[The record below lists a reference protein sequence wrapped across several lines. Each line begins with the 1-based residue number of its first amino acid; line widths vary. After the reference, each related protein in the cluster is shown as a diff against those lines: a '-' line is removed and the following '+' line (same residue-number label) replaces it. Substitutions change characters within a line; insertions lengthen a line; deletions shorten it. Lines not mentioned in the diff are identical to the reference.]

1 MGVPMSRTLADHLD
15 PATGPKRILAL
26 DGGGVKG
33 ILTLGMLE
41 VLEAELRR
49 RSGKDDLVLSDY
61 FDLIGGTS
69 TGAIIAA
76 GLGVGTSVGDLIA
89 MYRDLG
95 PKVFGKTKG
104 DGMLLGSKYDSKA
117 LKDALWPV
125 LDKKRLGSPL
135 LRTGIALHAKRIDT
149 GSPWVLTNNP
159 NAPYYDPPD
168 RKPEDVPNKEYRL
181 IDVVM
186 ASAAAPTFFDE
197 IKIPITYD
205 KKDKPKTWG
214 YFVDGAVG
222 GFNNPGVQ
230 LLLTALV
237 PVYGF
242 GWRPGADNLMMASF
256 GTGSRRPEVEGRKF
270 ASQGPGFRGI
280 GALRAMIY
288 DTQVQG
294 IMMLQAMSES
304 QRPWKINS
312 EVGDLKDACITPA
325 PLLDYQRIDVMLEQK
340 PKSKPRRGEA
350 LARNSIE
357 KLLNRELDARVLE
370 SVDQLANGHPENM
383 KLLLEIGRK
392 AAPAYVDAGWPDPK
406 FDLPEWSAPR
416 A

>member
-1 MGVPMSRTLADHLD
+1 MSRTLTSHLD

-41 VLEAELRR
+41 VLEAELRK
-49 RSGKDDLVLSDY
+49 RSKNSNLALSDY

-76 GLGVGTSVGDLIA
+76 GLGVGKSVSELIR
-89 MYRDLG
+89 MYNDLG
-95 PKVFGKTKG
+95 PLVFGKTKG
-104 DGMLLGSKYDSKA
+104 DGLLMGSKYDSKA
-117 LKDALWPV
+117 LHAALWPV
-125 LDKKRLGSPL
+125 LDKKRLGSPQVL
-135 LRTGIALHAKRIDT
+135 TGLALHAKRIDT

-168 RKPEDVPNKEYRL
+168 RRPGDVPNKEYRL
-181 IDVVM
+181 IDIVM

-197 IKIPITYD
+197 IKIPMTYD
-205 KKDKPKTWG
+205 TKEKPKTWG

-230 LLLTALV
+230 LLMTAMV
-237 PVYGF
+237 PAYGF
-242 GWRPGADNLMMASF
+242 AWKPGADNLMMASF

-294 IMMLQAMSES
+294 IMLLQAMSES

-312 EVGDLKDACITPA
+312 EVGDLKGACITPA
-325 PLLDYQRIDVMLEQK
+325 PVLDYQRVDVMLELK
-340 PKSKPRRGEA
+340 PKIKPKRGEA
-350 LARNSIE
+350 LARSSIE

-383 KLLLEIGRK
+383 KLLLEIGRR
-392 AAPAYVDAGWPDPK
+392 AAPAYIDARWPHPK
-406 FDLPEWSAPR
+406 FDLPEWSEGT
-416 A
+416 

>member
-1 MGVPMSRTLADHLD
+1 MGRTLTDHLD

-33 ILTLGMLE
+33 ILTLGMLD

-49 RSGKDDLVLSDY
+49 RSGNPDLALSDY

-76 GLGVGTSVGDLIA
+76 GLAIGKSTGELIHL
-89 MYRDLG
+89 YRELG
-95 PKVFGKTKG
+95 PQVFGKTRG
-104 DGMLLGSKYDSKA
+104 DGFFIGSRYDSKA
-117 LKDALWPV
+117 LKAALWPV
-125 LDKKRLGSPL
+125 LDKKTLGSQL
-135 LRTGIALHAKRIDT
+135 IRTGLALHAKRIDT

-159 NAPYYDPPD
+159 GAPFFDPPNLPPD
-168 RKPEDVPNKEYRL
+168 QVPNKDYRV

-197 IKIPITYD
+197 VKIPMAYD
-205 KKDKPKTWG
+205 RKDRPTAFG

-222 GFNNPGVQ
+222 GFNNPSVQ

-242 GWRPGADNLMMASF
+242 GWKPGANNLMMASF

-270 ASQGPGFRGI
+270 AGQGPAFRGI
-280 GALRAMIY
+280 SALKAMIY
-288 DTQVQG
+288 DTQMQG
-294 IMMLQAMSES
+294 IMLMQAMSNS

-312 EVGDLKDACITPA
+312 EVGDLEGACITPE
-325 PLLDYQRIDVMLEQK
+325 PLLDYQRIDVLLEQK
-340 PKSKPRRGEA
+340 KGRPRRGEA
-350 LARNSIE
+350 LARTSIE
-357 KLLNRELDARVLE
+357 KLLDRELDPKVLE

-383 KLLLEIGRK
+383 KLLLEIGRR
-392 AAPAYVDAGWPDPK
+392 AAPAYIDARWPNPA
-406 FDLPEWSAPR
+406 FDLPEWKVA
-416 A
+416 AAAG

>member
-1 MGVPMSRTLADHLD
+1 MARTLAEHLD
-15 PATGPKRILAL
+15 PKLGPKRVLAL

-49 RSGKDDLVLSDY
+49 RSGNPDLVLSDY

-76 GLGVGTSVGDLIA
+76 GLSLGKSIGELIRL
-89 MYRDLG
+89 YSELG
-95 PKVFGKTKG
+95 PQVFGRATG

-117 LKDALWPV
+117 LHSALWPV

-135 LRTGIALHAKRIDT
+135 VLTGLALHAKRIDT
-149 GSPWVLTNNP
+149 GAPWVLTNNP
-159 NAPYYDPPD
+159 NAPYFDPPD

-181 IDVVM
+181 IDIVM

-197 IKIPITYD
+197 IRVPITYD

-222 GFNNPGVQ
+222 GFNNPGLQ
-230 LLLTALV
+230 LLMTAMV
-237 PVYGF
+237 PAYGF
-242 GWRPGADNLMMASF
+242 GWKPGADQLMMASF
-256 GTGSRRPEVEGRKF
+256 GTGSRRPEIEGRKF
-270 ASQGPGFRGI
+270 AGQGPGFRGI
-280 GALRAMIY
+280 GALRNMIY
-288 DTQVQG
+288 DTQMQG
-294 IMMLQAMSES
+294 IMLLQAMSEP
-304 QRPWKINS
+304 RLPWKINS
-312 EVGDLKDACITPA
+312 EIGDMKGACITPE
-325 PLLDYQRIDVMLEQK
+325 PLLDYQRVDVMLELK
-340 PKSKPRRGEA
+340 LRPRRGEK

-370 SVDQLANGHPENM
+370 SVDQLANGRPENM
-383 KLLLEIGRK
+383 ALLLEIGRK
-392 AAPAYVDAGWPDPK
+392 AAPAYVDAHWPDPK
-406 FDLPEWSAPR
+406 FDLPEWKTA
-416 A
+416 